1 MERLTGVKY
10 DAIHVIGGGSQVEFL
25 DMLMAMRSKR
35 KVYAGPVEATAIG
48 NIIVQ
53 MIADGIF
60 SDVAQASKVL
70 KESTNV
76 KVFGY

>member
-1 MERLTGVKY
+1 
-10 DAIHVIGGGSQVEFL
+10 GGSQVEFL
-25 DMLMAMRSKR
+25 DMLMALRSKR

-48 NIIVQ
+48 NITVQ

-60 SDVAQASKVL
+60 SDVKQARKAI
-70 KESTNV
+70 KESTNI